1 MAKKTYNPEETGI
14 VPGEAVPTVE
24 ADPTPAAEI
33 PAYLSRK
40 DEDKRCEEGFWC
52 YIGPSLPGLLQHGT
66 ILPGSRAEAW
76 QAAAAAIEAQSLV
89 KSLIVSGDSL
99 PLDRLKAKTPGT
111 ALYENCRKVAGKLG
125 GGMDG
130 AGNV

>member
-24 ADPTPAAEI
+24 ADPTPAEEI

-52 YIGPSLPGLLQHGT
+52 YIGPSLPGLLQHGP
-66 ILPGSRAEAW
+66 ILPAAERRRGRP
-76 QAAAAAIEAQSLV
+76 QRR
-89 KSLIVSGDSL
+89 
-99 PLDRLKAKTPGT
+99 RLRRSPW
-111 ALYENCRKVAGKLG
+111 
-125 GGMDG
+125 
-130 AGNV
+130 